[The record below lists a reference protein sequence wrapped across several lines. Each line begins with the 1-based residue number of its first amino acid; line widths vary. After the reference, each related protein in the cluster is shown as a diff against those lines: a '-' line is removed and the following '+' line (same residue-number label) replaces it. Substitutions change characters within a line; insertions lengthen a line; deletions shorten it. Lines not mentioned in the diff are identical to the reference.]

1 MTRRGIRHCAICPST
16 ITRQPRPT
24 TDSGRPPNPY
34 FVLRSGPSPLDRHA
48 CLDDDM
54 ASRTSPLDGESRL
67 ASLHLRRPQ
76 ALARA
81 IEEEIAQLD
90 AAAGTRLGTK
100 ADLRERFGVATTT
113 VNEAIRLLENRGVVR
128 AKPGPGGGVFV
139 AERSSW
145 VALSQLV
152 LDFKHSASSITEV
165 LAVRDALEELINS
178 EAALHHR
185 KGDLKVLRAHIAEM
199 GARVEDP
206 QAYLSANWAF
216 HRDAAG
222 LCTNDFARSLYE
234 GLLDLAEAD
243 LADVSAR
250 KDFDLSENLAAH
262 HELVEAIASRDV
274 DRVAEAVRRH
284 NGAARPASP
293 RPRG

>member
-1 MTRRGIRHCAICPST
+1 MA
-16 ITRQPRPT
+16 PRT
-24 TDSGRPPNPY
+24 
-34 FVLRSGPSPLDRHA
+34 A
-48 CLDDDM
+48 
-54 ASRTSPLDGESRL
+54 PLDGEARL

-81 IEEEIAQLD
+81 IEEEIAQLN

-100 ADLRERFGVATTT
+100 AELRERFGVATTT
-113 VNEAIRLLENRGVVR
+113 VNEAIRVLENRGVVR

-165 LAVRDALEELINS
+165 LAVRDALEQLIDTD
-178 EAALHHR
+178 AALHHR
-185 KGDLKVLRAHIAEM
+185 KGDLKALRAHITEM
-199 GARVEDP
+199 GARVHDP
-206 QAYLSANWAF
+206 PGYLRANWAF
-216 HRDAAG
+216 HRRAAG

-243 LADVSAR
+243 LAGVGGR
-250 KDFDLSENLAAH
+250 GEVDLSTNLATH
-262 HELVEAIASRDV
+262 HELFEAIASRDV
-274 DRVAEAVRRH
+274 ERVAEAVRQH
-284 NGAARPASP
+284 NGAARPATP
-293 RPRG
+293 